1 MATTTTPTKK
11 EGYVNG
17 SDLLLMIGDKAVGHC
32 TSHTTTFTSETKERQ
47 VKPVATAPITKALFK
62 GKGVVGLA
70 YSISAEGFRFFN
82 ESECGFKTLFKL
94 WKAGASVT
102 VAAKERES
110 DSPYLKGACVIT
122 NLVETAPAGDDATY
136 SLQLE
141 NDGAPDELDESK
153 ITESAAG
160 GA

>member
-1 MATTTTPTKK
+1 MSTPTTK

-17 SDLLLMIGDKAVGHC
+17 SDLLIMIGDKAVGHC
-32 TSHTTTFTSETKERQ
+32 TTHTSTFTSETKERQ
-47 VKPVATAPITKALFK
+47 VKPPATATITKALFK

-82 ESECGFKTLFKL
+82 EAECGFKDLFKI
-94 WKAGASVT
+94 WKDGKPVK

-110 DSPYLKGACVIT
+110 NDPYLKGDCVLT

-153 ITESAAG
+153 ITQTVPAS
-160 GA
+160 